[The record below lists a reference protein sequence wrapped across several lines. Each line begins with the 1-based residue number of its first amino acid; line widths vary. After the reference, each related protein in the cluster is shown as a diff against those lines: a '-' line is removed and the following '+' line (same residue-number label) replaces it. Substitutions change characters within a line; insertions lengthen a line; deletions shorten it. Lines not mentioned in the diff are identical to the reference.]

1 MVKKSDPEL
10 ILNGRAAMCAGRDD
24 MSSEDD
30 EAEDESSNGRH
41 RFNNPSNF
49 KHILESGGI
58 PDAAMIHAARKSRQ
72 KARELGK
79 FADPK
84 SILQNLIQTPFSGDF
99 VPVEDKEEKKPMRGK
114 EDDDDNSEEERIDM
128 NGITGAKEREER
140 REQFYSVQQGSDD
153 DSENELTEWENQQ
166 IRKGVTGAQL
176 VSAQQE
182 SVLSQFMLPQRE
194 SHSILDVAEENM
206 STGALL
212 EQAYQRNCID
222 KPKQLQ
228 GKAKNDKSGPR
239 KPQEVL
245 QKLLDRLESVK
256 QLNRKHFDDVDQMVS
271 DLKMLRLDAMQ
282 AEQRSPVAAGQYRFY
297 QEFRGFVSDFVE
309 CMDEKLPQIADLEKH
324 VNCTMSKFKT
334 SLIERRR
341 QDVRDQAKELSDQA
355 ARYSGKKVVDD
366 EERVRRAAEREG
378 RRTRRRRDRERANLL
393 ESHLDGMSSDDE
405 VPDQEEAQYKAQL
418 QQVLEE
424 SLAVFDDTTD
434 EFCNIRL
441 VLRRFTEWKRNDLVA
456 YKDAY
461 VSVCLPKVV
470 GPIIRVR
477 MLTWNPFDE
486 TAMDFEKADWYR
498 ECMLNGYDPGT
509 ETEQSLAADPDVR
522 FVPSLVEKIILPK
535 LTGE

>member
-10 ILNGRAAMCAGRDD
+10 ILNGRAAMCAGRDE

-30 EAEDESSNGRH
+30 EGEDESTNGRH
-41 RFNNPSNF
+41 RFNNPSSF

-72 KARELGK
+72 KARELGEFTDPAGVWRK
-79 FADPK
+79 FNKTA
-84 SILQNLIQTPFSGDF
+84 LTGDF
-99 VPVEDKEEKKPMRGK
+99 VPVEDKEEKKPVRGK
-114 EDDDDNSEEERIDM
+114 EDDDDNSEEEERIDM

-140 REQFYSVQQGSDD
+140 REQFYSVQQGSD

-194 SHSILDVAEENM
+194 SHSVLAEENM

-222 KPKQLQ
+222 KPKSLQ
-228 GKAKNDKSGPR
+228 AKAKNDKSGPR

-256 QLNRKHFDDVDQMVS
+256 QLHRKHFDDVDQMAS

-309 CMDEKLPQIADLEKH
+309 CMDEKLPQVADLEKH
-324 VNCTMSKFKT
+324 VNWAMSKFKT
-334 SLIERRR
+334 NLIERRR

-355 ARYSGKKVVDD
+355 AKYSGKKVVDD

-405 VPDQEEAQYKAQL
+405 VPDQEETQYKAQL

-434 EFCNIRL
+434 EFCDIRL
-441 VLRRFTEWKRNDLVA
+441 VLRRFNEWKRNDLAA

-486 TAMDFEKADWYR
+486 AAMDFEKADWYR
-498 ECMLNGYDPGT
+498 DCMLNGYDPGT
-509 ETEQSLAADPDVR
+509 ETEESLAADPDVR

>member
-1 MVKKSDPEL
+1 
-10 ILNGRAAMCAGRDD
+10 MCAGRDD

-84 SILQNLIQTPFSGDF
+84 SISQNLIQTPFSGDF
-99 VPVEDKEEKKPMRGK
+99 VPVEDKEEKPMRGK